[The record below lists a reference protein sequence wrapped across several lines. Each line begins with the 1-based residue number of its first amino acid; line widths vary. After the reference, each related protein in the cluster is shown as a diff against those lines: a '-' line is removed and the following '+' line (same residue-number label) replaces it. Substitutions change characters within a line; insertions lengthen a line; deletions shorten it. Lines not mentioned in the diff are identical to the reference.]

1 MQDFNFLGSPTPLS
15 TRLNKCKKLFTNLAL
30 YRFNNFYIDRDESK
44 QGIDDIQEQKLGK
57 IFSRVLTTA
66 MIFEELST
74 TTLNGIAVS
83 VRCVSFTIAVIC
95 AGLNDQSQR
104 K

>member
-15 TRLNKCKKLFTNLAL
+15 TRLNKCKKLLTNLAL
-30 YRFNNFYIDRDESK
+30 YKFNNIHIDRDESK
-44 QGIDDIQEQKLGK
+44 QGIDDIQEHKLGE
-57 IFSRVLTTA
+57 IFSCMLTTA
-66 MIFEELST
+66 KIVKELST
-74 TTLNGIAVS
+74 PALNGISVS
-83 VRCVSFTIAVIC
+83 VRCVSSTLAVIC

>member
-1 MQDFNFLGSPTPLS
+1 MQDFNVLGSPTPLS

-30 YRFNNFYIDRDESK
+30 YKFNNIYIDRDESK
-44 QGIDDIQEQKLGK
+44 QGIEDIQEQKLGK
-57 IFSRVLTTA
+57 IFSCMLTTA
-66 MIFEELST
+66 KIVKELST
-74 TTLNGIAVS
+74 PALNGISVS
-83 VRCVSFTIAVIC
+83 VRCVSSTLAVIC